1 MDLGKKLREIRKR
14 KGLTLQQV
22 ASGAGVSKS
31 FISQIESGATKP
43 SLASLKKVGD
53 VLGIPIA
60 ALFEAEVAND
70 APSGVATTQGDAG
83 SRAEVRVV
91 RRNQRKRLVWPDSEG
106 ETYLLTPDLQ
116 RKLEVTLSTYLPGYQ
131 TGHEAYTH
139 IGEEF
144 GFVLEGRCEITVG
157 DQVYELEEGD
167 SIYYQSHV
175 PHKMR
180 VLGDRPVRTIWVI
193 TPPSF

>member
-1 MDLGKKLREIRKR
+1 MDLGKKLREVRKR

-43 SLASLKKVGD
+43 SIASLKKVGD

-60 ALFEAEVAND
+60 ALFEEEAANGG
-70 APSGVATTQGDAG
+70 PGGDAVAEG
-83 SRAEVRVV
+83 EAGVRADVRVV
-91 RRNQRKRLVWPDSEG
+91 RRNRRKMLVWPDSEG

-116 RKLEVTLSTYLPGYQ
+116 RKLEVTLSTYLPGYE
-131 TGHEAYTH
+131 TGLEAYTH
-139 IGEEF
+139 VGEEF

-167 SIYYQSHV
+167 SIYYQSHI

-180 VLGDRPVRTIWVI
+180 VLGDRPVKTIWVI